1 VSKLKHYSRIKK
13 LRKIIIRG
21 FVILVLLL
29 ITIVIIF
36 SIPSVQTYVA
46 KKVTDNLNETYGTDI
61 TIDRLGLNWRGEV
74 DIRGVL
80 INDHHADTLIYAKEL
95 QTNVLSFRNLIAGD
109 LGFGNINLDNAKLFV
124 TTYKGEETDNL
135 YIFSEKFNTNSTQEV
150 KPFSMFSNDLSL
162 SNSTVKI
169 VDQNLETPTVLFLKE
184 VNLVADDFKIT
195 GPDVAANIESLS
207 LEAER
212 GFSIKDAEGVFSYTS
227 EAMTLK
233 KLNLQTEKSTIKG
246 DLVFA
251 YGEKGLGDFI
261 DGVTI
266 DATFDETKLNTDDI
280 NAWYNEFGP
289 DQLINVDGKFDGTM
303 NDFTFSETEITSE
316 GNQVY
321 GTYTIQNLLNEE
333 DFTITAENHSI
344 RTSYYELRRLMPR
357 VLGDVLPS
365 QLKDLGAV
373 SFQGNTTITQ
383 TQLITKSG
391 ITTGVGTADLDL
403 EMNNYTDP
411 NSASYVGNAV
421 LNKFNLGKLAGTTS
435 LGKMTA
441 DLTFDGSGFSQ
452 ETVNTK
458 VEGSVSSFTFEE
470 YTYKNIT
477 VEGRLKNPIFDGD
490 LIINDPNLKM
500 EFKGLVDVSKE
511 YNQFD
516 FEADI
521 EYAELNKLNLFKRD
535 SISVFSGRVEMDM
548 QGTTVNDAE
557 GTIEFLQTFYQT
569 ADRDFYFNDFLVTSS
584 FEGPVRTIQIQSPDI
599 INGEISGEFLLEDIP
614 NLFQNSIAS
623 IYTNYIPAEVTTNQY
638 LNYEFEVYNKIIDV
652 FIPELQLGDN
662 TKIKG
667 SVASD
672 ESKFQLDFRS
682 PELIAFKNYMGN
694 VNIQVDNDNP
704 LFNTYVSVDSVYTG
718 VYNVTELSLINKT
731 IKDTLFIRSEF
742 KGGEAKEDLFN
753 LSLYHTINPEGKSV
767 VGVKKSDITYKDNV
781 WFLNEDNNDLNKVT
795 FDDNF
800 STIKIDSLV
809 LNHEN
814 EYIQLAGVLRDSTYK
829 DIKAEFRDVNI
840 GNIVP
845 PVDSLRLKGN
855 VNGTLNFLQKN
866 GAYYPNSTVTI
877 DGIDI
882 NDIAFGDLVLD
893 IRGNEN
899 LSKYTVNTTLTNDG
913 VKSINARGDIDVSK
927 VNPMINLLVDLNE
940 FNMQAFSPFGG
951 DVVTDIRGL
960 ISGNARVSG
969 NYKSPDI
976 LGRFNLEGSGL
987 KIPYLN
993 TDFDIDDGTQI
1004 VVTKNK
1010 FDINTTGITDT
1021 KYNTEGT
1028 LSGFASHTNFGDWEL
1043 GLTIETDNLLA
1054 LDTPKTEDALYYGTA
1069 FISGTADIQGP
1080 VDELT
1085 IDVVA
1090 TTEPNTSFKIPISDT
1105 QSLGEDTFITFLSP
1119 AEKEALMRG
1128 EALVEKDVKGLSLN
1142 FDLDITNDA
1151 EVEVVVDQENNSK
1164 LTGKGVGTLLIRIN
1178 TLGKFKMWGEYTVLD
1193 GIFDFRYGGLIQR
1206 KIDIVPGGFIVWEG
1220 NPERGRIDLT
1230 AKYETDANPS
1240 VLLDNPAAN
1249 RKIPVNVL
1257 VDLKGELIQP
1267 EIDFRIEFP
1276 KTTSTVR
1283 SELEY
1288 KLQNRE
1294 QRERQA
1300 LFLVASDAFVNDDF
1314 GGAGAF
1320 TGTLVDR
1327 VSGLVNQLF
1336 SDKNDKYS
1344 IGLDYSPASGLPN
1357 QQAAGQVGL
1366 TFSADVTER
1375 ILINGKVGVPV
1386 GGATESAIAGD
1397 LEVQWLV
1404 NEDGSLRINFF
1415 NRQAN
1420 IQFIGESQIFEQ
1432 GAGVSYSVDFDT
1444 FKELMDKL
1452 FNKKVT
1458 IEPDTDPP
1466 VTPDDSDYMPV
1477 DFNDK
1482 GTNEENDNL

>member
-1 VSKLKHYSRIKK
+1 MI
-13 LRKIIIRG
+13 
-21 FVILVLLL
+21 FVLLL

-46 KKVTDNLNETYGTDI
+46 KKVTKNLNETYGTDI
-61 TIDRLGLNWRGEV
+61 NIERLGLNWRGEV
-74 DIRGVL
+74 DLRGVL

-95 QTNVLSFRNLIAGD
+95 QTNVLSFSNLIGGD
-109 LGFGNINLDNAKLFV
+109 LGFGNIDLDHARLYV
-124 TTYKGEETDNL
+124 TTYKDEESDNL
-135 YIFSEKFNTNSTQEV
+135 YIFSEKFNTNSTEEV
-150 KPFSMFSNDLSL
+150 KPFSMFSNDLTL
-162 SNSTVKI
+162 TNSTVRI
-169 VDQNLETPTVLFLKE
+169 INQNQETPMILFLKE

-195 GPDVAANIESLS
+195 GPDVTANIESLS
-207 LEAER
+207 LDAER
-212 GFSIKDAEGVFSYTS
+212 GFSIKDAQGVFSYTS
-227 EAMTLK
+227 EAMTIEDLILK
-233 KLNLQTEKSTIKG
+233 TEKSILQG
-246 DLVFA
+246 DLIFT

-266 DATFDETKLNTDDI
+266 DATFEGTKLSTDDI

-289 DQLINVDGKFDGTM
+289 DQIVTIDGKFNGTL

-316 GNQVY
+316 GNQIY
-321 GTYTIQNLLNEE
+321 GTYIIKNLLNEE
-333 DFTITAENHSI
+333 DFSITAQNHSI
-344 RTSYYELRRLMPR
+344 RTSYYELRRFMPR
-357 VLGDVLPS
+357 ILGNVLPAE
-365 QLKDLGAV
+365 LKDFGSV

-383 TQLITKSG
+383 TKLITNSG
-391 ITTGVGTADLDL
+391 LTTSLGTADLDL

-411 NSASYVGNAV
+411 NRASYTGNAV

-435 LGKMTA
+435 LGNMTA

-458 VEGSVSSFTFEE
+458 VKGTVSSFTFEE
-470 YTYKNIT
+470 YTYKNIK

-490 LIINDPNLKM
+490 LIIDDPNLKM

-521 EYAELNKLNLFKRD
+521 EYAELNKLNLFTRD
-535 SISVFSGRVEMDM
+535 SISVFAGRVVMDM
-548 QGTTVNDAE
+548 DGTTINDAA
-557 GTIEFLQTFYQT
+557 GTIEFTQTFYQT
-569 ADRDFYFNDFLVTSS
+569 TDRDFYFNDFLITSS

-599 INGEISGEFLLEDIP
+599 INGKISGEFLLEDIP

-638 LNYEFEVYNKIIDV
+638 LNYEFEVFNKIVDV
-652 FIPELQLGDN
+652 FVPELQLGNN

-672 ESKFQLDFRS
+672 ESKFQLDFKS
-682 PELIAFKNYMGN
+682 PELIAFDYYFGN
-694 VNIQVDNDNP
+694 VNLQVDNDNP
-704 LFNTYVSVDSVYTG
+704 LFNTYASVDSVYTG
-718 VYNVTELSLINKT
+718 IYNVTELSLINKT

-742 KGGEAKEDLFN
+742 KGGKAKEDLFN

-767 VGVKKSDITYKDNV
+767 VGVKKSDITYKENV
-781 WFLNEDNNDLNKVT
+781 WYLNEDNNNLNKVT

-855 VNGTLNFLQKN
+855 VNGKLNFLQKN

-893 IRGNEN
+893 IRGNET
-899 LSKYTVNTTLTNDG
+899 LSKYTINTTLTNDG

-927 VNPMINLLVDLNE
+927 DNPMINMLVDLNE

-987 KIPYLN
+987 RVPYLN
-993 TDFDIDDGTQI
+993 TDFDIDNGTQI
-1004 VVTKNK
+1004 SVTKDK
-1010 FDINTTGITDT
+1010 FDIGSTGITDT
-1021 KYNTEGT
+1021 EYNSKGT
-1028 LSGFASHTNFGDWEL
+1028 LSGFASHTNFSDWEL
-1043 GLTIETDNLLA
+1043 GLHIETDNLLA
-1054 LDTPKTEDALYYGTA
+1054 LNTPKTEDALYYGTA
-1069 FISGTADIQGP
+1069 FISGTADITGP

-1085 IDVVA
+1085 IDVEA
-1090 TTEPNTSFKIPISDT
+1090 TTQPNTSFKIPISDT

-1128 EALVEKDVKGLSLN
+1128 EVLVEKEVKGLKLN
-1142 FDLDITNDA
+1142 FDLNITKDA

-1164 LTGKGVGTLLIRIN
+1164 LTGKGVGILYIQIN
-1178 TLGKFKMWGEYTVLD
+1178 TLGKFKMWGEYTVID
-1193 GIFDFRYGGLIQR
+1193 GIFDFRYGGLIQ
-1206 KIDIVPGGFIVWEG
+1206 KNIGIVPGGFIVWEG
-1220 NPERGRIDLT
+1220 NPERGKINLT

-1240 VLLDNPAAN
+1240 VLLDNPAVN

-1267 EIDFRIEFP
+1267 EIEFRIEFP
-1276 KTTSTVR
+1276 RTTSTVR

-1288 KLQNRE
+1288 KLQNQE

-1336 SDKNDKYS
+1336 TDKDSKFS
-1344 IGLDYSPASGLPN
+1344 VGLDYSQGTNLPN
-1357 QQAAGQVGL
+1357 QQTADQVGL
-1366 TFSADVTER
+1366 TFSADITER
-1375 ILINGKVGVPV
+1375 ILVNGKVGVPV
-1386 GGATESAIAGD
+1386 GGATESTVAGD

-1432 GAGVSYSVDFDT
+1432 GAGISYSVDFDT

-1458 IEPDTDPP
+1458 IEEDTDIP
-1466 VTPDDSDYMPV
+1466 VTPDDNTFPI
-1477 DFNDK
+1477 DFNDDGK
-1482 GTNEENDNL
+1482 QEDNE

>member
-1 VSKLKHYSRIKK
+1 M
-13 LRKIIIRG
+13 
-21 FVILVLLL
+21 ILVLLL
-29 ITIVIIF
+29 ITIVIIL

-46 KKVTDNLNETYGTDI
+46 KKVTSSLNESYGTDI
-61 TIDRLGLNWRGEV
+61 NIDRLGLNWKGEV

-95 QTNVLSFRNLIAGD
+95 QTNIVNFSNLIVGD
-109 LGFGNINLDNAKLFV
+109 LGFGNIDLKNAKLYV
-124 TTYKGEETDNL
+124 TTYEGEETDNL
-135 YIFSEKFNTNSTQEV
+135 YVFSEKFNTGSQEPV
-150 KPFSMFSNDLSL
+150 KPFTMFSNDVSL

-169 VDQNLETPTVLFLKE
+169 VDENLENPTILFLKD
-184 VNLVADDFKIT
+184 VNLQADDFKIEGVDIT
-195 GPDVAANIESLS
+195 ANVASLS
-207 LEAER
+207 LDADR
-212 GFSIKDAEGVFSYTS
+212 GFVIKDAKADFSYTA
-227 EAMTLK
+227 EAMKLEGLTLK
-233 KLNLQTEKSTIKG
+233 TEKSIIKG
-246 DLVFA
+246 DLIFS

-261 DGVTI
+261 NGVTI
-266 DATFDETKLNTDDI
+266 DASFDETTLATDDI

-289 DQLINVDGKFDGTM
+289 DQLIQVDGNFNGTL
-303 NDFTFSETEITSE
+303 NDFTFSETEIISG
-316 GNQVY
+316 GNQIY
-321 GTYTIQNLLNEE
+321 GTYVVKNLLNEE
-333 DFTITAENHSI
+333 DFSIIATNHNI
-344 RTSYYELRRLMPR
+344 NTSYYELRRFMPR
-357 VLGDVLPS
+357 ILGDVLPT
-365 QLKDLGAV
+365 QLKDLGPV
-373 SFQGNTTITQ
+373 SFRGNTTITQ
-383 TQLITKSG
+383 TKLITDSG
-391 ITTGVGTADLDL
+391 VTTALGTADLDL
-403 EMNNYTDP
+403 EMNNYTNP
-411 NSASYVGNAV
+411 NTASYVGSAV
-421 LNKFNLGKLAGTTS
+421 VTKFNLGKIAGTPS
-435 LGKMTA
+435 LGALTA
-441 DLTFDGSGFSQ
+441 NLTFDGRGFSQ
-452 ETVNTK
+452 ETLNTK
-458 VEGSVSSFTFEE
+458 VKGKVSSFTFQD
-470 YTYKNIT
+470 YTYTNIE
-477 VEGRLKNPIFDGD
+477 VEGLLKNPIFDGD
-490 LIINDPNLKM
+490 LIINDPNLKL
-500 EFKGLVDVSKE
+500 EFNGLVDVSKE

-521 EYAELNKLNLFKRD
+521 EYAELNKLNLFTRD
-535 SISVFSGRVEMDM
+535 SVSVFAGRVVMDM
-548 QGTTVNDAE
+548 EGTTINDAV
-557 GTIEFLQTFYQT
+557 GTIEFTQTFYQT
-569 ADRDFYFNDFLVTSS
+569 AQRDFYFNDFLITSS
-584 FEGPVRTIQIQSPDI
+584 FDGPERTIEIQSPDI
-599 INGEISGEFLLEDIP
+599 INGKISGVFLLEDIP

-638 LNYEFEVYNKIIDV
+638 LNYEFEVYNKIVDV
-652 FIPELQLGDN
+652 FVPELQLGDN

-672 ESKFQLDFRS
+672 ESKFQLDFKS
-682 PELIAFKNYMGN
+682 PELIAFKNYLGN
-694 VNIQVDNDNP
+694 VDVQVDNDNP
-704 LFNTYVSVDSVYTG
+704 LFNAFISVDSVYTG
-718 VYNVTELSLINKT
+718 FYNLTDVNLINKT
-731 IKDTLFIRSEF
+731 IKDTLFLRTEF
-742 KGGEAKEDLFN
+742 KGGEEKEDLFN

-781 WFLNEDNNDLNKVT
+781 WYLNEDNNNLNKVT
-795 FDDNF
+795 FDDSF

-845 PVDSLRLKGN
+845 PIDSLRLKGN
-855 VNGTLNFLQKN
+855 INGKLNFLQKN

-882 NDIAFGDLVLD
+882 NDIAFGDLNLE
-893 IRGNEN
+893 IKGNES
-899 LSKYTVNTTLTNDG
+899 LSNYTINTTLTNNG
-913 VKSINARGDIDVSK
+913 VKSINARGEIDVSQD
-927 VNPMINLLVDLNE
+927 NPRINLLVDLNE
-940 FNMQAFSPFGG
+940 FNMQAFSPFGA

-1004 VVTKNK
+1004 EVTKNR
-1010 FDINTTGITDT
+1010 FTINSTGITDT

-1043 GLTIETDNLLA
+1043 GLNIDTDNLLA

-1069 FISGTADIQGP
+1069 FISGTADIAGP

-1085 IDVVA
+1085 IDVAA

-1105 QSLGEDTFITFLSP
+1105 QTLGEDTFITFLSP
-1119 AEKEALMRG
+1119 AEKEALEKG
-1128 EALVEKDVKGLSLN
+1128 ETIVEKDVKGLTLN
-1142 FDLDITNDA
+1142 FDLDITDDA

-1164 LTGKGVGTLLIRIN
+1164 LTGRGVGTLLIRIN

-1193 GIFDFRYGGLIQR
+1193 GIFDFRYGGLIQK
-1206 KIDIVPGGFIVWEG
+1206 KIGIDPGGFIVWEG
-1220 NPERGRIDLT
+1220 NPERGKINLT
-1230 AKYETDANPS
+1230 AIYETEANPS
-1240 VLLDNPAAN
+1240 VLLDNPTVN
-1249 RKIPVNVL
+1249 RKIDVNVL

-1288 KLQNRE
+1288 KIQNRE

-1327 VSGLVNQLF
+1327 VSGLVNSLF
-1336 SDKNDKYS
+1336 SDKNSKYS
-1344 IGLDYSPASGLPN
+1344 VGLDYSPASGLPN

-1386 GGATESAIAGD
+1386 GGANESSVAGD
-1397 LEVQWLV
+1397 VEVQWLV

-1444 FKELMDKL
+1444 FKELMAKL

-1458 IEPDTDPP
+1458 LEQDTSDMP
-1466 VTPDDSDYMPV
+1466 VTPDDNTFPL
-1477 DFNDK
+1477 DFNEE
-1482 GTNEENDNL
+1482 GTIEENEN

>member
-1 VSKLKHYSRIKK
+1 MSKLKHYSRIKK
-13 LRKIIIRG
+13 LRKIIIRS

-61 TIDRLGLNWRGEV
+61 NIDRLGLNWRGEV
-74 DIRGVL
+74 DVRGVL

-95 QTNVLSFRNLIAGD
+95 QTNILSFSNLIGGD
-109 LGFGNINLDNAKLFV
+109 LGFGNIDLENAKLYV
-124 TTYKGEETDNL
+124 TTYKGEESDNL
-135 YIFSEKFNTNSTQEV
+135 YIFSEKFNTNSTEEV
-150 KPFSMFSNDLSL
+150 KPFSLFSNDLTL
-162 SNSTVKI
+162 TNSTVRI

-184 VNLVADDFKIT
+184 VNLIADDFRIT
-195 GPDVAANIESLS
+195 GPDVAANIALLS
-207 LEAER
+207 VDAER
-212 GFSIKDAEGVFSYTS
+212 GFSIVDAQGVFSYTS
-227 EAMTLK
+227 EAMTITDLELRTK
-233 KLNLQTEKSTIKG
+233 KSIIKG
-246 DLVFA
+246 DFLFT

-266 DATFDETKLNTDDI
+266 DATFDDTKLSTDDI

-289 DQLINVDGKFDGTM
+289 DQIINVDGKFNGTM

-316 GNQVY
+316 GNQIY
-321 GTYTIQNLLNEE
+321 GTYTIKNLLNEE
-333 DFTITAENHSI
+333 DFSITAQDHSI
-344 RTSYYELRRLMPR
+344 RTSYYELRRFMPR
-357 VLGDVLPS
+357 ILGDVLPA
-365 QLKDLGAV
+365 QLKDLGGV

-383 TQLITKSG
+383 TTLVTKSSL
-391 ITTGVGTADLDL
+391 TTAVGSADLDL
-403 EMNNYTDP
+403 KMNNYTDP
-411 NSASYVGNAV
+411 NRASYAGYAV

-435 LGKMTA
+435 LGTMTA
-441 DLTFDGSGFSQ
+441 DLNFDGSGFSQ

-458 VEGSVSSFTFEE
+458 VKGTVSSFAFEG
-470 YTYKNIT
+470 YTYKNIK

-490 LIINDPNLKM
+490 LVIDDPNLKM
-500 EFKGLVDVSKE
+500 EFKGLVDVSKD

-521 EYAELNKLNLFKRD
+521 EYAELNKLNLFTRD
-535 SISVFSGRVEMDM
+535 SISVFAGRVVMDM
-548 QGTTVNDAE
+548 DGTTINDAA
-557 GTIEFLQTFYQT
+557 GTIEFTQTFYQT
-569 ADRDFYFNDFLVTSS
+569 TDRDFYFNDFLITSS

-599 INGEISGEFLLEDIP
+599 INGKISGEFLLEDIP

-638 LNYEFEVYNKIIDV
+638 LKYEFEVFNKIVDV
-652 FIPELQLGDN
+652 FVPELQLGNN
-662 TKIKG
+662 TRIKG

-672 ESKFQLDFRS
+672 ESKFQLDFKS
-682 PELIAFKNYMGN
+682 PELIAYDYYLGN
-694 VNIQVDNDNP
+694 VNLQVDNDNP
-704 LFNTYVSVDSVYTG
+704 LFNTYASIDSVYTG
-718 VYNVTELSLINKT
+718 VYNITELSLINKT

-742 KGGEAKEDLFN
+742 KGGKEKEDLFN

-767 VGVKKSDITYKDNV
+767 VGVKRSDITYKENV
-781 WFLNEDNNDLNKVT
+781 WYLNEDNNDLNKVT

-855 VNGTLNFLQKN
+855 VNGKLNFLQKN
-866 GAYYPNSTVTI
+866 GAYYPNSTVTV

-899 LSKYTVNTTLTNDG
+899 LSKYTINTTLTNEG

-927 VNPMINLLVDLNE
+927 NNPMINLLVDLND

-951 DVVTDIRGL
+951 DVITDIRGL

-987 KIPYLN
+987 KVPYLN
-993 TDFDIDDGTQI
+993 TDFDIDNGTQI
-1004 VVTKNK
+1004 VVTKDK
-1010 FDINTTGITDT
+1010 FDIGSTGITDT
-1021 KYNTEGT
+1021 EYNTQGT
-1028 LSGFASHTNFGDWEL
+1028 LSGFASHTNFSDWEL
-1043 GLTIETDNLLA
+1043 DLRIETDNLLA
-1054 LDTPKTEDALYYGTA
+1054 LNTPKTEDALYYGTA
-1069 FISGTADIQGP
+1069 FISGTTDITGP

-1085 IDVVA
+1085 INVVA

-1105 QSLGEDTFITFLSP
+1105 QSIGEDTFITFLSP

-1128 EALVEKDVKGLSLN
+1128 EILVEKEVKGLSLN
-1142 FDLDITNDA
+1142 FDLDITKDA

-1164 LTGKGVGTLLIRIN
+1164 LTGKGIGTLLIRIN

-1193 GIFDFRYGGLIQR
+1193 GIFDFRYGGLIQ
-1206 KIDIVPGGFIVWEG
+1206 KNIGIVPGGFIVWEG
-1220 NPERGRIDLT
+1220 NPERGKINLT
-1230 AKYETDANPS
+1230 AKYETEANPS
-1240 VLLDNPAAN
+1240 VLLDNPAVN

-1267 EIDFRIEFP
+1267 EIEFRIEFP
-1276 KTTSTVR
+1276 RTTSTVR

-1288 KLQNRE
+1288 KLQNQE

-1336 SDKNDKYS
+1336 SDKDSKFS
-1344 IGLDYSPASGLPN
+1344 VGLDYSPGTRLPN
-1357 QQAAGQVGL
+1357 QQTADQVGL
-1366 TFSADVTER
+1366 TFSADITER
-1375 ILINGKVGVPV
+1375 ILVNGKVGVPV
-1386 GGATESAIAGD
+1386 GGATESAVAGD
-1397 LEVQWLV
+1397 LQVQWLV

-1420 IQFIGESQIFEQ
+1420 IQFIGENQIFEQ

-1444 FKELMDKL
+1444 FKELMNKL
-1452 FNKKVT
+1452 FNKKIT
-1458 IEPDTDPP
+1458 IEEDTDMP
-1466 VTPDDSDYMPV
+1466 VTPDDNTFPI
-1477 DFNDK
+1477 DFNNDGK
-1482 GTNEENDNL
+1482 KEENEN

>member
-1 VSKLKHYSRIKK
+1 MSKLKHYNRIKK
-13 LRKIIIRG
+13 LRKIIVRG

-29 ITIVIIF
+29 ITIIIIF

-61 TIDRLGLNWRGEV
+61 NIGRLGLNWKGEV
-74 DIRGVL
+74 DIRTVL

-95 QTNVLSFRNLIAGD
+95 QTNIISFRNLIAGD
-109 LGFGNINLDNAKLFV
+109 LGFGNINLETAKLYV
-124 TTYKGEETDNL
+124 TTYKGEERDNL
-135 YIFSEKFNTNSTQEV
+135 SIFAEKFNTESQQEV
-150 KPFSMFSNDLSL
+150 KPFSMFSNDVELN
-162 SNSTVKI
+162 NSTVKI
-169 VDQNLETPTVLFLKE
+169 VNENLDTPTVLFLKQ
-184 VNLVADDFKIT
+184 VNLAANDFKIT
-195 GPDVAANIESLS
+195 GVDVDANIQSLS
-207 LEAER
+207 LDAER
-212 GFSIKDAEGVFSYTS
+212 GFSIKDAKADFSYTA
-227 EAMTLK
+227 EAMRIIDLTLK
-233 KLNLQTEKSTIKG
+233 TEKSTIIG
-246 DLVFA
+246 DLVFT
-251 YGEKGLGDFI
+251 YGENGLGDFI

-266 DATFDETKLNTDDI
+266 TATFNETKIATDDI

-289 DQLINVDGKFDGTM
+289 DQIINVDGTFEGTM
-303 NDFTFSETEITSE
+303 NNFTFSDTDISSE
-316 GNQVY
+316 GSQIE
-321 GTYTIQNLLNEE
+321 GTFTLQNLLNDEE
-333 DFTITAENHSI
+333 FSIKADNHSI
-344 RTSYYELRRLMPR
+344 QTSYYELRRFMPR
-357 VLGDVLPS
+357 ILGDVLPV
-365 QLKDLGAV
+365 QLKDLGGV

-383 TQLITKSG
+383 TQLITNSNVS
-391 ITTGVGTADLDL
+391 TAVGSANLDL
-403 EMNNYTDP
+403 EMSNYTDP
-411 NSASYVGNAV
+411 TRASYAGSAV
-421 LNKFNLGKLAGTTS
+421 LDRFNLGKLAGTTS
-435 LGKMTA
+435 LGKVTA
-441 DLTFDGSGFSQ
+441 NLTFNGRGFSQ
-452 ETVNTK
+452 ETLNTEVK
-458 VEGSVSSFTFEE
+458 GQISSFTFEG
-470 YTYKNIT
+470 YTYKNIK
-477 VEGRLKNPIFDGD
+477 VEGLLKNPIFDGNLVID
-490 LIINDPNLKM
+490 DPNLKM
-500 EFKGLVDVSKE
+500 EFTGLVDVSKD

-521 EYAELNKLNLFKRD
+521 EYAELNNLNLFKRD
-535 SISVFSGRVEMDM
+535 SVSVFAGRVVMDM
-548 QGTTVNDAE
+548 DGTTINDAE
-557 GTIEFLQTFYQT
+557 GTIEFTQTFYQT
-569 ADRDFYFNDFLVTSS
+569 AERDFYFNDFLITSS
-584 FEGPVRTIQIQSPDI
+584 FDGPVRTIQIQSPDI
-599 INGEISGEFLLEDIP
+599 INGKISGEFLLEDIP

-638 LNYEFEVYNKIIDV
+638 LNYEFEVFNKIVDV
-652 FIPELQLGDN
+652 FVPELQLGNN

-672 ESKFQLDFRS
+672 ESKFQLDFKS
-682 PELIAFKNYMGN
+682 PELLAFKNYFGN
-694 VNIQVDNDNP
+694 VEVLVDNDNP
-704 LFNTYVSVDSVYTG
+704 LFNTYVSIDSVYTG
-718 VYNVTELSLINKT
+718 VYNVTDLSLINKT

-742 KGGEAKEDLFN
+742 KGGTDKEDLFN

-781 WFLNEDNNDLNKVT
+781 WYLNEENNNLNKVT

-800 STIKIDSLV
+800 STVKIDSLV
-809 LNHEN
+809 LNHNN

-845 PVDSLRLKGN
+845 PIDSLRLKGN

-877 DGIDI
+877 DGIEI
-882 NDIAFGDLVLD
+882 NDIAFGDLNLD
-893 IRGNEN
+893 VRGNES
-899 LSKYTVNTTLTNDG
+899 LSNYTINTTLTNEG
-913 VKSINARGDIDVSK
+913 VKSINARGEIDVSK
-927 VNPMINLLVDLNE
+927 DNPRINLLVDLNE

-951 DVVTDIRGL
+951 EVVTDIRGL

-976 LGRFNLEGSGL
+976 LGRFNLQGSGL
-987 KIPYLN
+987 RVPYLN
-993 TDFDIDDGTQI
+993 TDFDIEDGTQI
-1004 VVTKNK
+1004 EVTKNK
-1010 FDINTTGITDT
+1010 FEIGATTITDT

-1028 LSGFASHTNFGDWEL
+1028 LSGFAGHTNFSEWEL
-1043 GLTIETDNLLA
+1043 DLNITTDNLLA
-1054 LDTPKTEDALYYGTA
+1054 LNTPKSEDALYYGTA
-1069 FISGTADIQGP
+1069 FISGTTDITGP

-1085 IDVVA
+1085 ISVEA
-1090 TTEPNTSFKIPISDT
+1090 TTQPNTSFKIPISDT

-1119 AEKEALMRG
+1119 AEKEAIEKG
-1128 EALVEKDVKGLSLN
+1128 EEIEEKEVKGLKLN
-1142 FDLDITNDA
+1142 FDLDITKDA

-1164 LTGKGVGTLLIRIN
+1164 LTGRGVGILYIEIN
-1178 TLGKFKMWGEYTVLD
+1178 TLGKFKMWGEYTVLE
-1193 GIFDFRYGGLIQR
+1193 GVFDFRYGGLIQR
-1206 KIDIVPGGFIVWEG
+1206 KIGIVPGGFIVWEG
-1220 NPERGRIDLT
+1220 NPERGKINLT
-1230 AKYETDANPS
+1230 AKYETEANPS
-1240 VLLDNPAAN
+1240 VLIDNPSVN
-1249 RKIPVNVL
+1249 RKIPVTVL

-1288 KLQNRE
+1288 KIQNRE

-1300 LFLVASDAFVNDDF
+1300 LFLVASDQFVNDDF

-1336 SDKNDKYS
+1336 TDKNSKYS
-1344 IGLDYSPASGLPN
+1344 VGLDYSPASGLPN

-1386 GGATESAIAGD
+1386 GGANESTVAGD
-1397 LEVQWLV
+1397 VEVQWLV

-1444 FKELMDKL
+1444 FKELMAKL
-1452 FNKKVT
+1452 FNKKIT
-1458 IEPDTDPP
+1458 LEDESDLP
-1466 VTPDDSDYMPV
+1466 VTPDDSGMPI
-1477 DFNDK
+1477 DFNND
-1482 GTNEENDNL
+1482 GVIDENDNY